1 MISTKWLEKRKAHW
15 DRLEKLLDQSRGK
28 GLRSLTRQELQD
40 LGLLYRQIAA
50 DLAVIREDSSSVH
63 FARYLNQLL
72 ARAHNIIYSGRKTN
86 PLAALTFFW
95 DTYPGVF
102 RAHLTYCLT
111 ALIVF
116 LGAGVFGTLLTLQ
129 DPDFQLRI
137 LGPRMV
143 ETIERREMWT
153 HSILAIK
160 PLASSA
166 IMTNN
171 MSVAFTT
178 FAAGI
183 TAGVGTLF
191 LLGFNGMMM
200 GVIAAACWLAGM
212 SLKLWSFVA
221 PHGVLEL
228 PAIFIAGGAG
238 LWLAQG
244 LLFPGV
250 LPRRE
255 AVARAG
261 ADAVKLVLGTIP
273 MLVIAGV
280 VEAFVSPTN
289 LPVSLKFAMAAALFT
304 LLVAYL
310 WWPAKRAAKSEV
322 RPG

>member
-200 GVIAAACWLAGM
+200 GVIASACWLAGM

-322 RPG
+322 GLG

>member
-1 MISTKWLEKRKAHW
+1 VISTKWLEKRKAHW
-15 DRLEKLLDQSRGK
+15 DRLEKLLDQSSSK

-86 PLAALTFFW
+86 PRAALTFFW
-95 DTYPGVF
+95 DTYPGIF
-102 RAHLTYCLT
+102 RAHLNYCLT

-183 TAGVGTLF
+183 TFGVGTLF

-200 GVIAAACWLAGM
+200 GVIAAACWIAGM

-238 LWLAQG
+238 LRLAQG

-250 LPRRE
+250 LPRRDSL
-255 AVARAG
+255 ARAG
-261 ADAVKLVLGTIP
+261 AGAVKLVVGTIP

-289 LPVSLKFAMAAALFT
+289 LPVSLKFAMAAALFAM
-304 LLVAYL
+304 LGAYL

>member
-1 MISTKWLEKRKAHW
+1 VISTKWLEKRKAHW

-200 GVIAAACWLAGM
+200 GVIASACWLAGM